1 MSGRKT
7 VKKKAVT
14 KKTAKKKSTQVLFAD
29 TLPGVNSAVHQVFD
43 HFGGAKKLLKKSG
56 DVYLKVNAIDLKMY
70 SYTDPEVI
78 RAVIQYFKDGGARNI
93 YVIEN
98 CTQGNFTRLVL
109 RATGMEQVC
118 RETGAIPVYLDE
130 TDSVPVYLEGVEQ
143 FVDISSFVYEKLIL
157 ESDQNLYV
165 SLPKLKTHS
174 MTEVTLSIKNQF
186 GLVHQFSRIVDHNFR
201 LHQKF
206 ADIYQVIRPD
216 FALVDGLVATNHG
229 HYIAEKNKDEC
240 IVPMN
245 CLIGGPDPMA
255 VDVVGASFIGYA
267 LKDVKHLTL
276 AAKKNL
282 GESKLSNIE
291 IVNKEIYSKRKKK
304 LTHQLLGKFPPDV
317 TILRGKERCCREG
330 CRRNTETCMEVF
342 YTDYEGKGGFT
353 VLMGKGIDPKAVAK
367 IEGPVHIAGSC
378 AIQDYGMELE
388 QRLGKGRLTMSH
400 GCNNLAETIHG
411 LSKHM
416 KVSTLELAGVNP
428 FTSLGALIQAR
439 LHKTKANIP
448 PVF

>member
-1 MSGRKT
+1 MAVKKTSQKKT
-7 VKKKAVT
+7 VKKKA
-14 KKTAKKKSTQVLFAD
+14 AQVIFAD
-29 TLPGVNSAVHQVFD
+29 TLPGIDLAVGQVFD

-70 SYTDPEVI
+70 SYTDPRVI
-78 RAVIQYFKDGGARNI
+78 RGVIQYFREGGARNI

-98 CTQGNFTRLVL
+98 CTQGNFTRLVFK
-109 RATGMEQVC
+109 ATGMEQVC

-143 FVDISSFVYEKLIL
+143 FIDISSFVYQKLIL
-157 ESDQNLYV
+157 EGDENLYV

-186 GLVHQFSRIVDHNFR
+186 GLVHQFSRIADHNFR

-216 FALVDGLVATNHG
+216 FVVIDGLVATNHG
-229 HYIAEKNKDEC
+229 HYIAGKNIDEC

-255 VDVVGASFIGYA
+255 VDVVGASFIGYS
-267 LKDVKHLTL
+267 LKNVKHLTL
-276 AAKKNL
+276 AAQKNL
-282 GESKLSNIE
+282 GESRLSSIE
-291 IVNKEIYSKRKKK
+291 IVNRDIYNKRKKK
-304 LTHQLLGKFPPDV
+304 LTHELLDRYPPDV
-317 TILRGKERCCREG
+317 IILRGKERCCREG

-342 YTDYEGKGGFT
+342 HSDFDGRGGFT
-353 VLMGKGIDPKAVAK
+353 VLMGKGIDPGEVAR
-367 IEGPVHIAGSC
+367 ITGPVHIAGSC
-378 AIQDYGMELE
+378 AIQDYGMEIQ
-388 QRLGKGRLTMSH
+388 QRAGKNLVTMSH

-411 LSKHM
+411 LTKQM
-416 KVSTLELAGVNP
+416 KVSTLALAGVNP
-428 FTSLGALIQAR
+428 LSSLGSLIQAK
-439 LHKTKANIP
+439 LHGTKANIP